1 MVGNYPFQFT
11 IPGYSLSPR
20 EIKARIGS
28 RNQKTGLLASP
39 RSTSCNHGPRGGG
52 GMHMVLAF
60 IEESWVSIILSEPA
74 SCA

>member
-1 MVGNYPFQFT
+1 MVGNDPFQLT

-20 EIKARIGS
+20 GIKARTGS

-39 RSTSCNHGPRGGG
+39 HSTSCNHGPGGG
-52 GMHMVLAF
+52 GLHMVLAF
-60 IEESWVSIILSEPA
+60 IEESGVSIILSEPA